1 MARGRGMPSPF
12 MAGESSN
19 PGALPRSSLGI
30 GHGGYVATSRPSSS
44 AGPSISQNLGQMGH
58 SMKIPIPP
66 KSGMPSATPIAKCAA
81 EPPDMLQ
88 LHLAGKCYPCV
99 AYALKPAG
107 CFKGAQ
113 CMHCHFCNAKEAKA
127 RRRELQQAARRRKR
141 RENAL
146 KDHGDEGEG
155 DEDQDQ
161 FDVNANEQ
169 HASSVSDPQ
178 VSDKPAEQ
186 ARQLPSVPRT
196 PCPMLPPDVQ
206 PGFGGCG
213 KQSFWL

>member
-1 MARGRGMPSPF
+1 
-12 MAGESSN
+12 
-19 PGALPRSSLGI
+19 
-30 GHGGYVATSRPSSS
+30 VATSRPSSS

-58 SMKIPIPP
+58 SMKVPIHP
-66 KSGMPSATPIAKCAA
+66 KSGMPSATPIATCAA

-107 CFKGAQ
+107 CFKGEQ

-146 KDHGDEGEG
+146 KDLGGEGEG
-155 DEDQDQ
+155 DEDHGQ
-161 FDVNANEQ
+161 FDVQNASEQ
-169 HASSVSDPQ
+169 HTSGASDPQ

-186 ARQLPSVPRT
+186 PRQLPNHVPMT
-196 PCPMLPPDVQ
+196 PCPMLPADLQ
-206 PGFGGCG
+206 PSFGGCG

>member
-1 MARGRGMPSPF
+1 M
-12 MAGESSN
+12 
-19 PGALPRSSLGI
+19 
-30 GHGGYVATSRPSSS
+30 ATSRPSSS

-58 SMKIPIPP
+58 SMKVPIHP
-66 KSGMPSATPIAKCAA
+66 KSGMPSATPIATCAA

-107 CFKGAQ
+107 CFKGEQ

-146 KDHGDEGEG
+146 KDLGGEGEG
-155 DEDQDQ
+155 DEDHGQ
-161 FDVNANEQ
+161 FDVQNASEQ
-169 HASSVSDPQ
+169 HTSGASDPQ

-186 ARQLPSVPRT
+186 PRQLPESCSHDAMSNVASRSATKFRRLWEAVFLAVRIPWQTCLRSGA
-196 PCPMLPPDVQ
+196 L
-206 PGFGGCG
+206 
-213 KQSFWL
+213 